1 MKLYAAKLL
10 STFAL
15 TLSIWTPEL
24 RANESNF
31 ELVKSSEI
39 NWGYLNP
46 LRGDKSP
53 GAANL
58 WGDRTVNVA
67 TGMLVRFNKGFSS
80 PPHIHNISYRGVVI
94 HGQMHND
101 DPTAALTW
109 MPKGSFWT
117 QPAGENHITAAN
129 GDTNLIYL
137 EIDKGP
143 YLVKPAKQAF
153 NNGETA
159 LNLSVSNMVWEK
171 GINLQGVEETLLWG
185 STEASELGGKMFK
198 LPAGIKVNLNN
209 SGKEFRAVLI
219 SGSANYTNTELN
231 TPEQI
236 DVGSYFGSKVP
247 FNHSMETLQE
257 SLLYI
262 RSDNRFTV
270 E

>member
-10 STFAL
+10 STLAL
-15 TLSIWTPEL
+15 TLSLWTPEL
-24 RANESNF
+24 SANESNF

-39 NWGYLNP
+39 KWGYLNP

-58 WGDRTVNVA
+58 WGDRTVDVA

-101 DPTAALTW
+101 DPSAALTW

-159 LNLSVSNMVWEK
+159 LNLSYSNMVWEK
-171 GINLQGVEETLLWG
+171 RIDLQGVEETLLWG
-185 STEASELGGKMFK
+185 STEAGKLGGKMFK
-198 LPAGIKVNLNN
+198 LPAGTKVNLNN
-209 SGKEFRAVLI
+209 GGKEFRAVLI
-219 SGSANYTNTELN
+219 SGSANYINTELN
-231 TPEQI
+231 TPGLL
-236 DVGSYFGSKVP
+236 DVGSYFGSKRA
-247 FNHSMETLQE
+247 FNHSIETLQE

-262 RSDNRFTV
+262 RSDNRFNV